1 MRPCCFGVY
10 KMLRQAG
17 DPMVFRAC
25 RRATTVLL
33 VLPQRQYQ
41 VYGAE
46 QRDMHSG
53 VVNTL

>member
-33 VLPQRQYQ
+33 VLPQRKYQ
-41 VYGAE
+41 VNGAE
-46 QRDMHSG
+46 QRDMHS
-53 VVNTL
+53 